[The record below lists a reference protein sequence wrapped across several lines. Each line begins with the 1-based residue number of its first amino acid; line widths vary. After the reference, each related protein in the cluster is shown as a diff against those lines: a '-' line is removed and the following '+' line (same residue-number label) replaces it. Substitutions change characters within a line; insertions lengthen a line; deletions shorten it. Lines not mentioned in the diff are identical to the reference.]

1 MPLDLIHLGH
11 MPLISYGS
19 ILGGR
24 AMTIENSNRGEE
36 DMTWQ
41 NRYTV
46 WSKER
51 KSDNFDHRKIGRTIL
66 ELY

>member
-24 AMTIENSNRGEE
+24 AMTIEKSNRGEE
-36 DMTWQ
+36 DMT
-41 NRYTV
+41 
-46 WSKER
+46 
-51 KSDNFDHRKIGRTIL
+51 
-66 ELY
+66 